1 MAPGA
6 SRKKTCFVITPYGDP
21 EGTDEQK
28 EHAKV
33 IDGLIENVLR
43 PVERVCLE
51 AGLAIQI
58 ANGTGLAPYLRK
70 IERDG
75 DAKAPVETR
84 VAYVEKYLADT
95 PQN

>member
-1 MAPGA
+1 M
-6 SRKKTCFVITPYGDP
+6 
-21 EGTDEQK
+21 
-28 EHAKV
+28 
-33 IDGLIENVLR
+33 
-43 PVERVCLE
+43 
-51 AGLAIQI
+51 I